1 MSESERHNQKMSL
14 STKQI
19 KFLRRLAHTL
29 KPVVIV
35 GNAGLSDA
43 VLNEIESSIEHH
55 ELIKVRINA
64 ETRENRESMIDRICR
79 SIHAELVNNIGH
91 VATFYRAAAKPVI
104 KIP

>member
-1 MSESERHNQKMSL
+1 MPLTN
-14 STKQI
+14 KQI
-19 KFLRRLAHTL
+19 KYLRNRAHKL

-64 ETRENRESMIDRICR
+64 ATREDRKSMIDRICR
-79 SIHAELVNNIGH
+79 SVHAEMINNIGH
-91 VATFYRAAAKPVI
+91 VATFYRTAAKPAI
-104 KIP
+104 KLP